1 MALNRFTT
9 WWLPAAAHR
18 SPALLVR
25 ARTVVSVA
33 LLAGLVAPL
42 FAVSYFRIGHPAM
55 GIGILIGSAGIL
67 LGPVLLKAT
76 GSLRLAAEFVA
87 ASMFGMVVWM
97 VYVNGGILST
107 SIVWFASVPL
117 AATFISGGVSG
128 GFWSAATLAACAG
141 FLLAEKWG
149 IALPPSPI
157 PAAEHAG
164 LQAKSLA
171 GLTVVVTALALAFE
185 RGKNHGFVRLEEA
198 RQEAET
204 ASRAV
209 ADMLKQVS
217 ASIAATASESTGIT
231 QSAALIA
238 DTMQRQRDRATAMAD
253 SARDMIDEAE
263 RYAAES
269 LHAADVAKAA
279 GAQAAS
285 GGTVMDQ
292 AVARLDEADGVIQNA
307 AGRLAELGKRSAE
320 VTSIVQLIREIADQ
334 TNLLAL
340 NAAIEAARAGEQG
353 RGFAVVADEVR
364 KLAERTQNSTQDI
377 EAKIRLIVEGT
388 GAAIEAMS
396 EGSTHMQAGR
406 AGAGEAQQRMSGII
420 DEAHRL
426 AGLLQSV
433 SSAGQAQRAGFA
445 ALASD
450 MTELG
455 DSTRSLSAETDTI
468 AGAIR
473 RLDALMI
480 NLGQAAQRCESAA

>member
-1 MALNRFTT
+1 MASNRFTD
-9 WWLPAAAHR
+9 WWLPAAVHR

-55 GIGILIGSAGIL
+55 GAGILVGSACIL
-67 LGPVLLKAT
+67 LGPLLLKAT

-87 ASMFGMVVWM
+87 ASMFGMVTWM

-117 AATFISGGVSG
+117 AATFVSGGVSG

-157 PAAEHAG
+157 PASEHAG

-185 RGKNHGFVRLEEA
+185 RGKTLGFVRLEEA
-198 RQEAET
+198 RQEAES

-209 ADMLKQVS
+209 ADMLRQVS
-217 ASIAATASESTGIT
+217 SSIAATAGESTGIA

-238 DTMQRQRDRATAMAD
+238 DAMQRQRDRATTMAD
-253 SARDMIDEAE
+253 SARGMIDEAE
-263 RYAAES
+263 RYADES
-269 LHAADVAKAA
+269 LHAADVARTA
-279 GAQAAS
+279 GGQAEQ
-285 GGTVMDQ
+285 GGLVMDR
-292 AVARLDEADGVIQNA
+292 AVARLDEADGVIRNA
-307 AGRLAELGKRSAE
+307 AGRLEELGKRSAE
-320 VTSIVQLIREIADQ
+320 VTSIVHLIREIADQ

-340 NAAIEAARAGEQG
+340 NAAIEAARAGEAG

-388 GAAIEAMS
+388 GAAIEAMNRGG
-396 EGSTHMQAGR
+396 EHMQAGR
-406 AGAGEAQQRMSGII
+406 AGAGEAQQRMGGII
-420 DEAHRL
+420 DEARRL
-426 AGLLQSV
+426 AALLQSV
-433 SSAGQAQRAGFA
+433 SGAGQAQRAGFA
-445 ALASD
+445 ALAGD
-450 MTELG
+450 MTALG
-455 DSTRSLSAETDTI
+455 DGTRSLSAETDAI
-468 AGAIR
+468 AAAIR
-473 RLDALMI
+473 RLDALMAE
-480 NLGQAAQRCESAA
+480 LGVAAQRCEAAA